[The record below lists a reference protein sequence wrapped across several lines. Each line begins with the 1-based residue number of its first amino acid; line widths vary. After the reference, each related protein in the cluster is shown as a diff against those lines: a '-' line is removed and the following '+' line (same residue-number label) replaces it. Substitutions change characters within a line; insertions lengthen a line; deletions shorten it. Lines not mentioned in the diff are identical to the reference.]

1 MEKENWK
8 SWNPIQ
14 DLPKE
19 IYNDS
24 LIDDTEGLVII
35 FSDKDNKNRIIV
47 KFENLVLSYRNTDEG
62 SLLKMLNYLNREYGD
77 SFYIGLPFF
86 IVDNSEYIKWFLD
99 QSSGIYQKQDVKH
112 FVFVTPHDV
121 IEVLSKYEPEIFIE
135 TIQAK

>member
-121 IEVLSKYEPEIFIE
+121 IEVLSKYEPEILIE